1 MTISYQNPFT
11 GQTIQPS
18 QVGYEL
24 LTIATN
30 TELQWPI
37 NGNNDDVVANIIEVI
52 ASVGSLSLTLPAA
65 TQVSTGQSV
74 LIANIGANAFTV
86 KNYTG
91 GTIVSIASGIAQYI
105 YLTDNS
111 TTAGTWST
119 VTFGA
124 GTSSANAATL
134 AGYGLTAITTTLNQS
149 HPIVDYI
156 GAATL
161 SASNRAE
168 FVNWTSG
175 VGTITLPVAS
185 SVGNNWFAI
194 IRNSGTGILTI
205 SPSGTDTLDDLSSQ
219 QLQLTESFVV
229 VSNGVDGYSSFGYG
243 QAIQFFFTFLS
254 KVVTGGTVTLSSAE
268 ASNIIQEYSGTL
280 LSNCNIILPP
290 TVQLYS
296 VNNLTTGAYN
306 LTFKTSAGGAATYT
320 LPQNT
325 TALLICDGTDTYN
338 ATSASV
344 STVTQLTLGNG
355 STAAPSLRFA
365 GDFNTGLYL
374 PTAGQ
379 LGFVV
384 GNAQAGYFS
393 STGLTVTNGISGGTF

>member
-24 LTIATN
+24 LTIATD
-30 TELQWPI
+30 TELQWPV
-37 NGNNDDVVANIIEVI
+37 NGNNSDVVANIIEVI
-52 ASVGSLSLTLPAA
+52 ASTTGLSLTMPAA

-74 LIANIGANAFTV
+74 LISNIGANAFTV

-91 GTIVSIASGIAQYI
+91 GTIVSVASGIAEYI
-105 YLTDNS
+105 YITDN
-111 TTAGTWST
+111 TTLAGTWSV

-134 AGYGLTAITTTLNQS
+134 AGYGLKAITTTLNQS
-149 HPIVDYI
+149 HPVVDYFS
-156 GAATL
+156 GTTL
-161 SASNRAE
+161 SAANRAE
-168 FVNWTSG
+168 FVNWTTG

-185 SVGNNWFAI
+185 TVGNNWFAI
-194 IRNSGTGILTI
+194 IRNSGTGILTVA
-205 SPSGTDTLDDLSSQ
+205 PSGTDTLDGLSNQ

-229 VSNGVDGYSSFGYG
+229 VSNGINGYSSFGYG
-243 QAIQFFFTFLS
+243 QSIQFFFTFLS
-254 KVVTGGTVTLSSAE
+254 KVVTGGTVTLTSAE

-280 LSNCNIILPP
+280 VSNCNVVLPS

-296 VNNLTTGAYN
+296 VNNLTTGSYN
-306 LTFKTSAGGAATYT
+306 LTFKTSASGGATYT

-325 TALLICDGTDTYN
+325 TALLICDGTNVYT

-355 STAAPSLRFA
+355 SLAAPSLRFSS
-365 GDFNTGLYL
+365 DFNTGLYL
-374 PTAGQ
+374 PAVGQ

-384 GNAQAGYFS
+384 SNTQAGYFS
-393 STGLTVTNGISGGTF
+393 STGLTVPNGISGGTF

>member
-24 LTIATN
+24 LTIATD
-30 TELQWPI
+30 TELQWPV
-37 NGNNDDVVANIIEVI
+37 NGNNSDVVANIIEVI
-52 ASVGSLSLTLPAA
+52 ASTAGLSLTMPAA

-74 LIANIGANAFTV
+74 LISNIGANAFTV
-86 KNYTG
+86 KDYTG
-91 GTIVSIASGIAQYI
+91 GTIVSVASGIAEYI
-105 YLTDNS
+105 YITDN
-111 TTAGTWST
+111 TTLAGTWST

-134 AGYGLTAITTTLNQS
+134 AGYGLKAITTTLNQS
-149 HPIVDYI
+149 HPVVDYFS
-156 GAATL
+156 GTTL
-161 SASNRAE
+161 SAANRAE
-168 FVNWTSG
+168 FVNWTTG
-175 VGTITLPVAS
+175 VGTLTLPVAS
-185 SVGNNWFAI
+185 TVGNNWFAI
-194 IRNSGTGILTI
+194 IRNSGTGILTVA
-205 SPSGTDTLDDLSSQ
+205 PSGTDTLDGLSNQ

-229 VSNGVDGYSSFGYG
+229 VSNGINGYSSFGYG
-243 QAIQFFFTFLS
+243 QSIQFFFTFLS
-254 KVVTGGTVTLSSAE
+254 KVVTGGTVTLTSAE

-280 LSNCNIILPP
+280 VSNCNIVLPS

-306 LTFKTSAGGAATYT
+306 LTFKTAAVGAATYT

-325 TALLICDGTDTYN
+325 TALLICDGTNVYT

-344 STVTQLTLGNG
+344 STVSQLTLGNG
-355 STAAPSLRFA
+355 SLAAPSLRFSS
-365 GDFNTGLYL
+365 DFNTGLYL
-374 PTAGQ
+374 PAVGQ

-384 GNAQAGYFS
+384 SNTQAGYFS
-393 STGLTVTNGISGGTF
+393 STGLTVPNGISGGTF